1 MRPAT
6 ARLALRLEAVGG
18 GLRSADPPLSHT
30 RAHTHTHTLT
40 AHAMADPMSA
50 ALSCACR
57 NAAQTKAFLPPTTTK
72 QPRSGTTGFGA
83 WR

>member
-1 MRPAT
+1 MMRPAT

-18 GLRSADPPLSHT
+18 GLPLQTPHYHT
-30 RAHTHTHTLT
+30 RVHTHTHTLT